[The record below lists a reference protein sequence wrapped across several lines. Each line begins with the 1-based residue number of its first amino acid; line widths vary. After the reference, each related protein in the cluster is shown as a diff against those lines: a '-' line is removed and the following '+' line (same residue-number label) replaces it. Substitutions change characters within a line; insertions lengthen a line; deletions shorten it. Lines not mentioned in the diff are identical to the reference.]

1 MTLPGRFS
9 TYTAIAL
16 AVMAAGCR
24 KAPQAPERLP
34 QDELPAY
41 REAMQKLRPYIV
53 LEDSVFSIT
62 LSEQAAADIGV
73 PSEYYN
79 RAKKD
84 IDYTNYLIETHNRE
98 GQPIDIT
105 DSFR

>member
-1 MTLPGRFS
+1 
-9 TYTAIAL
+9 
-16 AVMAAGCR
+16 MAAGCR

-53 LEDSVFSIT
+53 LEDSVFRIT
-62 LSEQAAADIGV
+62 LSEQDAADMGV
-73 PSEYYN
+73 PTKYYN

-84 IDYTNYLIETHNRE
+84 IDYTNYLLEPPNRE
-98 GQPIDIT
+98 CKPIDIP
-105 DSFR
+105 DRMR